1 MATATDE
8 KKMMKISELEERTGI
23 PRETI
28 HYYIREGLLP
38 APMKKGLRLAY
49 YDESYVNLI
58 DLIKKLQEERYL
70 PLSVIKSLFVEE
82 KFDVAELEKAFIS
95 DLFGKTSA
103 LRKYGSDAA
112 SADARDVA
120 LPKDYFGKLASCGL
134 VSLVSKNG
142 KGAAEPS
149 ALDSRLAQ
157 LCLRGERLGY
167 TTEQMKQIA
176 ERVNDIVKLE
186 RESLIGMLR
195 KNETPREFVASMK
208 DRQSFMEDFL
218 LFQRA
223 RYIQEAVTEFISAA
237 ETTRIKLEDAFINIP
252 SEAFRKRYR
261 IDEQIAELRERARSG
276 SSDKCMDRLGWALF
290 MSGRHA
296 ELLALDDRKR
306 SNRFK
311 LAVAYAQVMRG
322 DVESATKWS
331 ERAVKKFET
340 DPFFMS
346 LSAGLY
352 MLFASSAE
360 GFIERTVWVSK
371 GLDLIEAAVA
381 KKPGNAFD
389 EMCMQFVQAKIFL
402 TLPEPFGRTE
412 EGRKALEKLLQQ
424 LRGKG
429 RENFE
434 PSFDGEL
441 EIFEVT
447 INYFLA
453 EAARLGGQ
461 DKRAAEYYR
470 RVIELD
476 PASDFG
482 AKAFVHLGELR

>member
-1 MATATDE
+1 MAGTDE

-49 YDESYVNLI
+49 YDESYVGLI

-70 PLSVIKSLFVEE
+70 PLAVIKNLFLEE

-103 LRKYGSDAA
+103 LRKYGPDRAGE
-112 SADARDVA
+112 DPRDVA
-120 LPKDYFGKLASCGL
+120 LPKDYLKKLAGCGL
-134 VSLVSKNG
+134 VSMAKAEG
-142 KGAAEPS
+142 KTEPS

-167 TTEQMKQIA
+167 TTDQMQQISQ
-176 ERVNDIVKLE
+176 RVSEIVALE
-186 RESLIGMLR
+186 SESLIGMLR

-223 RYIQEAVTEFISAA
+223 RYIQEAVNEFISAA
-237 ETTRIKLEDAFINIP
+237 ETTRVKLEDAFINIP

-261 IDEQIAELRERARSG
+261 IDEQIAELRNKAREG
-276 SSDKCMDRLGWALF
+276 SCEKLMDRLGWALF
-290 MSGRHA
+290 LGGHHD
-296 ELLALDDRKR
+296 ELLALDVRTC

-311 LAVAYAQVMRG
+311 LAAAYAQVMRG
-322 DVESATKWS
+322 DIEPAVKWS
-331 ERAVKKFET
+331 ERAIKKSES
-340 DPFFMS
+340 DPFF
-346 LSAGLY
+346 LALAGGLY
-352 MLFASSAE
+352 MLFAARAE

-371 GLDLIEAAVA
+371 GLDMIESAMA
-381 KKPGNAFD
+381 KPAQSAFD
-389 EMCMQFVQAKIFL
+389 DMCVRFVQAKIFL

-412 EGRKALEKLLQQ
+412 EGRKALEHLLQQ
-424 LRGKG
+424 LRGKA
-429 RENFE
+429 RERFE
-434 PSFDGEL
+434 PSFEGEL

-453 EAARLGGQ
+453 EAARLGAQ
-461 DKRAAEYYR
+461 DKKAAEYYR

-482 AKAFVHLGELR
+482 AKAFVHLGDLR

>member
-1 MATATDE
+1 MPTTGDE
-8 KKMMKISELEERTGI
+8 KKMMKISELEQRTGI

-49 YDESYVNLI
+49 YDESYIGLI

-70 PLSVIKSLFVEE
+70 PLSVIKNLFLEE
-82 KFDVAELEKAFIS
+82 KYDVAELEKAFIS

-103 LRKYGSDAA
+103 LRRYGSDHE
-112 SADARDVA
+112 DRKQRDVT
-120 LPKDYFGKLASCGL
+120 LPKDYLKKLAGCGL
-134 VSLVSKNG
+134 VSLEPGNG
-142 KGAAEPS
+142 KPAREPS
-149 ALDSRLAQ
+149 ALDARLAQ
-157 LCLRGERLGY
+157 LCLRGEHLGF
-167 TTEQMKQIA
+167 TTEQMQEISK
-176 ERVNDIVKLE
+176 RVYEVVELE

-195 KNETPREFVASMK
+195 KSDSPKEFVASMK

-223 RYIQEAVTEFISAA
+223 RYIQDAVNEFISAA
-237 ETTRIKLEDAFINIP
+237 EATRIQLEDAFINIP

-261 IDEQIAELRERARSG
+261 IDEQVAELRAKTKK
-276 SSDKCMDRLGWALF
+276 DDCPKLLDRLGWALF
-290 MSGRHA
+290 LSGRHD
-296 ELLALDDRKR
+296 ELLALDDRRR

-322 DVESATKWS
+322 EIEPAIKWS
-331 ERAVKKFET
+331 ERAVRKSDA
-340 DPFFMS
+340 DPFF
-346 LSAGLY
+346 LALAGGLY
-352 MLFASSAE
+352 MLFASHAE
-360 GFIERTVWVSK
+360 GFIESTVWISK
-371 GLDLIEAAVA
+371 GLDMIEAAMA
-381 KKPGNAFD
+381 KPAQNAFD
-389 EMCMQFVQAKIFL
+389 EMCVRFVQAKVFL
-402 TLPEPFGRTE
+402 TLPDPFGRTE
-412 EGRKALEKLLQQ
+412 EGRKMLERLLAQ

-429 RENFE
+429 RERFE

-453 EAARLGGQ
+453 EAARVEDQ
-461 DKRAAEYYR
+461 DKKAAEYYR

-476 PASDFG
+476 PASEFG
-482 AKAFVHLGELR
+482 AKAFVHLGEIT